1 MPMTNPEKNSLS
13 FKGLLEGVV
22 RHRVKI
28 MVAIGVLTLL
38 FVTQVPNL
46 HIKTSIYDLVIK
58 DLPETA
64 RYSEFKEV
72 FGSDEIIRVVVKAEN
87 VFDPATFRK
96 IAELANSAT
105 EIEGVRRVISL
116 PGIKKDVDP
125 GDTWSLDR
133 FAAMVAPVA
142 IFRKN
147 LISEDHKASVL
158 TLVLED
164 QADRDKVIHSVREMI
179 AGASKDLSIYQIG
192 MPLVSEA
199 LANFTKKDFF
209 TLPPITFLII
219 IVILFFLFRNLACLL
234 LPLACV
240 VMALIWTFGLM
251 ALTRTPLSMLT
262 MIVPV
267 FLIAVG
273 TAYCLHV
280 GSEYLT
286 AAKHTESPTEAAVH
300 TFSLVSFPTAL
311 AVLTTVIGLGS
322 LLINRIVAIREFA
335 IFSCFGMFSLLVIVL
350 TFFPAALS
358 VFPLPKRTGEETNIT
373 PHFFDRFLDWV
384 VNLHLHKQKITLPIL
399 GAVVLLS
406 ILGIFRI
413 RVETSPIEY
422 FKRDTEV
429 SRHFHDIYR
438 DLSGSFPVNVVMA
451 SEEQDYFEDPEHLKE
466 IGTLQKYLETLP
478 FVDKTVSF
486 AEYMKLV
493 NYAMNQ
499 FDPEFY
505 TLPEEGF
512 EVRMLMNNYRI
523 MLGDDMYS
531 RFMNPELNK
540 ANILLFTHIASSRD
554 FLKIRDDI
562 LAHVKANFSKD
573 LKWDVTG
580 LGMVVSASSDL
591 LTKGQVKSLSITVA
605 LVFGIM
611 FLLFLSSKVG
621 LIAIIPNIFPIVVV
635 FGVMGWLGIELSM
648 VTSLI
653 ASIAIGLAV
662 DDTIHYLVRYNREF
676 KNSLDDKLAL
686 RQTIMQVGRPIVFT
700 TLTIGVGF
708 SILTLSSFKP
718 TAIFGI
724 LMVITM
730 FSALVGD
737 LIILPSL
744 MLHVEL
750 VTLWDL
756 LRLKI
761 GRDPHLGIPIFGGL
775 TRTQAHYVLMAGALR
790 EFQAGEV
797 LFRKGDPSDFMY
809 AVLSGEMDVMDPV
822 MIDGQPDA
830 SGSAR
835 FITRLKGG
843 DLLGEMGFI
852 RSVPRSATVI
862 ATEPGELLQINWR
875 MFKRL
880 QWLYPP
886 TAHKFYYNL
895 ITVLSD
901 RLERSTDR
909 LTEISR
915 IDYIT
920 GLVNKRGFLE
930 VLGRE
935 VHRAKRYES
944 KLSLCLMRME
954 LDSTNQE
961 LDHDEKDR
969 LLKLLAGIL
978 SGGVRRSDTLGRVD
992 THMFGLIIPHASAS
1006 EAEQI
1011 SERLWGSLGEEARQ
1025 DGENSVRVAFGLVE
1039 FRAEADE
1046 SETDFFGRANK
1057 ELLKAMEAEQHL
1069 TFTVPDK

>member
-1 MPMTNPEKNSLS
+1 MTNPEKKSLP
-13 FKGLLEGVV
+13 FKGLLEGTV
-22 RHRVKI
+22 RHRFKI

-38 FVTQVPNL
+38 FVTQVPKL
-46 HIKTSIYDLVIK
+46 HIKTSIYDLVIE
-58 DLPETA
+58 DLPESA
-64 RYSEFKEV
+64 RYNEFKEV

-96 IAELANSAT
+96 IEELVTTAT

-125 GDTWSLDR
+125 GNSWTLDR
-133 FAAMVAPVA
+133 FAAMVTPVA

-147 LISEDHKASVL
+147 LISEDHKATVL
-158 TLVLED
+158 TLVLEE
-164 QADRDKVIHSVREMI
+164 QADRDKVIQSVREMI
-179 AGASKDLSIYQIG
+179 AGASKDLSLYQIG

-199 LANFTKKDFF
+199 LADFTKKDFF

-219 IVILFFLFRNLACLL
+219 TVILFFLFRNLACLL
-234 LPLACV
+234 LPLTCV
-240 VMALIWTFGLM
+240 IMALIWTFGLM

-286 AAKHTESPTEAAVH
+286 AAKHTESPKEATVI

-311 AVLTTVIGLGS
+311 AVLTTAIGLGS
-322 LLINRIVAIREFA
+322 LLVNRIVSIREFA

-358 VFPLPKRTGEETNIT
+358 VFPLPKKRGDETNNT
-373 PHFFDRFLDWV
+373 QHSFDRFLDWII
-384 VNLHLHKQKITLPIL
+384 NLHLHKQKVTLPVL
-399 GAVVLLS
+399 GALALFC

-438 DLSGSFPVNVVMA
+438 DLSGSFPLNVVMA
-451 SEEQDYFEDPEHLKE
+451 SEDPDYFEDPEHLQKIE
-466 IGTLQKYLETLP
+466 TLQKFLETLP
-478 FVDKTVSF
+478 LVDKTVSF

-493 NYAMNQ
+493 NYTMNQ

-505 TLPEEGF
+505 TLPQEGF

-554 FLKIRDDI
+554 FLKIRDNI
-562 LAHVKANFSKD
+562 LAHVQANFSKD

-621 LIAIIPNIFPIVVV
+621 LIAIVPNIFPIVVV

-676 KNSLDDKLAL
+676 KNCLDDKLAL
-686 RQTIMQVGRPIVFT
+686 RKTIKQVGRPIVFT

-708 SILTLSSFKP
+708 SILALSSFKP

-737 LIILPSL
+737 LLILPSL

-756 LRLKI
+756 LRLKV
-761 GRDPHLGIPIFGGL
+761 GRDPHLGIPIFAGL

-790 EFQAGEV
+790 EFQAEEV
-797 LFRKGDPSDFMY
+797 LFRKGEPSDFMY
-809 AVLSGEMDVMDPV
+809 AVLSGEMDVVDPV
-822 MIDGQPDA
+822 MVDGQPDE
-830 SGSAR
+830 SGTAR
-835 FITRLKGG
+835 FITRLKAG

-862 ATEPGELLQINWR
+862 ATEPGELLQLNWR
-875 MFKRL
+875 MLKRL
-880 QWLYPP
+880 QWLFPP

-920 GLVNKRGFLE
+920 GLINKRGFVD

-944 KLSLCLMRME
+944 KLSLCLMRM
-954 LDSTNQE
+954 DFDAANQK
-961 LDHDEKDR
+961 LDHDDKDR
-969 LLKLLAGIL
+969 MFKLLAGIL
-978 SGGVRRSDTLGRVD
+978 SEGVRRSDTLGRVD
-992 THMFGLIIPHASAS
+992 TDMFGLIIPHASAS
-1006 EAEQI
+1006 EAQQI
-1011 SERLWGSLGEEARQ
+1011 SDRLWGSLGAETRQ
-1025 DGENSVRVAFGLVE
+1025 DAEYKVRVAFGLVE
-1039 FRAEADE
+1039 FQAEAE
-1046 SETDFFGRANK
+1046 ETETDFLDRAAR
-1057 ELLKAMEAEQHL
+1057 ELLEAVEADGHL

>member
-1 MPMTNPEKNSLS
+1 MKSTEEISLS
-13 FKGLLEGVV
+13 FTGILLSIV
-22 RHRVKI
+22 RRRVQ
-28 MVAIGVLTLL
+28 VLLAIVLVTL
-38 FVTQVPNL
+38 FFGWQVPKL
-46 HIKTSIYDLVIK
+46 HIKTSIYDLVIE

-64 RYSEFKEV
+64 HYNEFKEV

-87 VFDPATFRK
+87 VFDPVTFRK
-96 IAELANSAT
+96 IEELVTAAT
-105 EIEGVRRVISL
+105 EMEGIRRVISL

-125 GDTWSLDR
+125 GGAWSLDR
-133 FAAMVAPVA
+133 FAAMVTPIA

-164 QADRDKVIHSVREMI
+164 QADRDMVIQRVREMI
-179 AGASKDLSIYQIG
+179 AGASKDLSLYQIG

-209 TLPPITFLII
+209 SLPPITFLII
-219 IVILFFLFRNLACLL
+219 TVILFFLFRNLACLL
-234 LPLACV
+234 LPLICV
-240 VMALIWTFGLM
+240 ILALLWTFGLM
-251 ALTRTPLSMLT
+251 ALTKTSLSMLT

-273 TAYCLHV
+273 TAYCLHI

-286 AAKHTESPTEAAVH
+286 SAQETESRTEATVA

-311 AVLTTVIGLGS
+311 AVLTTAIGLGS
-322 LLINRIVAIREFA
+322 LLVNRIVAIREFA

-358 VFPLPKRTGEETNIT
+358 IFPLPKRKSDETNIT

-384 VNLHLHKQKITLPIL
+384 VNLDLHKQKVTLPIL
-399 GAVVLLS
+399 GALVLFCVIG
-406 ILGIFRI
+406 ILRI
-413 RVETSPIEY
+413 RVETSPVEY

-429 SRHFHDIYR
+429 SRNFHDIYR

-451 SEEQDYFEDPEHLKE
+451 SEEEDYFEDPEHLGE
-466 IGTLQKYLETLP
+466 IGTLQQFLETLP
-478 FVDKTVSF
+478 FVDKAVSF

-499 FDPEFY
+499 FDPQFY

-554 FLKIRDDI
+554 FLKTREAI
-562 LAHVKANFSKD
+562 LARVQENFSKD

-580 LGMVVSASSDL
+580 LGMVISASSHL
-591 LTKGQVKSLSITVA
+591 LTKGQVKSLSITVV
-605 LVFGIM
+605 LVFSLM
-611 FLLFLSSKVG
+611 FMLFLSSKVG
-621 LIAIIPNIFPIVVV
+621 LIAIVPNIFPIVVV

-676 KNSLDDKLAL
+676 KKSLDDKLAL
-686 RQTIMQVGRPIVFT
+686 SQTIKQVGKPIVFT

-708 SILTLSSFKP
+708 SILALSSFKP
-718 TAIFGI
+718 TAIFGF

-775 TRTQAHYVLMAGALR
+775 TRSQAHYVLMAGALR
-790 EFQAGEV
+790 EFKAEEV

-809 AVLSGEMDVMDPV
+809 AVLSGEMDVVDPV
-822 MIDGQPDA
+822 MIDGQPDE
-830 SGSAR
+830 SGTAR
-835 FITRLKGG
+835 FITRLKTG

-852 RSVPRSATVI
+852 RSVPRSATVVGK
-862 ATEPGELLQINWR
+862 EPGELLQINWR
-875 MFKRL
+875 MIKRL

-886 TAHKFYYNL
+886 TAHKFFYNL
-895 ITVLSD
+895 ITILSD

-915 IDYIT
+915 IDYLT
-920 GLVNKRGFLE
+920 GLTNKRGFVE
-930 VLGRE
+930 ILGRE

-944 KLSLCLMRME
+944 KLSLCLMRM
-954 LDSTNQE
+954 DFHTTNPA
-961 LDHDEKDR
+961 LNHDDKDR
-969 LLKLLAGIL
+969 LLKLLAGTL
-978 SGGVRRSDTLGRVD
+978 SKSLRRSDTLGRVD
-992 THMFGLIIPHASAS
+992 THMFGLIIPHAAAS
-1006 EAEQI
+1006 EAQQI
-1011 SERLWGSLGEEARQ
+1011 NERMWGSLRKEGRQ
-1025 DGENSVRVAFGLVE
+1025 DAKNSVRVALGLVE
-1039 FRAEADE
+1039 FQTDVDE
-1046 SETDFFGRANK
+1046 TETDFLGRATK
-1057 ELLKAMEAEQHL
+1057 ELLKAMEAEQVL
-1069 TFTVPDK
+1069 DFPIPEAQ

>member
-1 MPMTNPEKNSLS
+1 MTNPQERSLS
-13 FKGLLEGVV
+13 FKGLIEGIV

-28 MVAIGVLTLL
+28 MVAIAVLTLL
-38 FVTQVPNL
+38 FVTQVPRL
-46 HIKTSIYDLVIK
+46 QIKTSIYDLVIE

-64 RYSEFKEV
+64 RYSEFKKV

-87 VFDPATFRK
+87 VFDPTTFRK
-96 IAELANSAT
+96 LEELVSTAT

-125 GDTWSLDR
+125 GGTWSLDR
-133 FAAMVAPVA
+133 FAAMVTPAA

-147 LISEDHKASVL
+147 LISEDHKVSVL

-164 QADRDKVIHSVREMI
+164 QADRDKVIQRAREMI
-179 AGASKDLSIYQIG
+179 AGASKDLSLYQIG

-209 TLPPITFLII
+209 SLPPITFLII
-219 IVILFFLFRNLACLL
+219 SVLLFLLFRNLACLL
-234 LPLACV
+234 LPLTCV
-240 VMALIWTFGLM
+240 VLALLWTFGLM
-251 ALTRTPLSMLT
+251 ALSKTPLSMLT

-273 TAYCLHV
+273 TAYCLHI

-286 AAKHTESPTEAAVH
+286 AAQHTESSTEAAVS

-322 LLINRIVAIREFA
+322 LLVNRIVAIREFA

-358 VFPLPKRTGEETNIT
+358 IFPLPKKRGNETKIT
-373 PHFFDRFLDWV
+373 PRLFDRFLDWV
-384 VNLHLHKQKITLPIL
+384 IDLDLHKQKVTLPVL
-399 GAVVLLS
+399 GALVLFCIIG
-406 ILGIFRI
+406 ILRI

-438 DLSGSFPVNVVMA
+438 DLSGSFPVNVVMT
-451 SEEQDYFEDPEHLKE
+451 SEEGDYFEDPEHLGE
-466 IGTLQKYLETLP
+466 IGTLQQFLETLP

-554 FLKIRDDI
+554 FLKTRDHI
-562 LAHVKANFSKD
+562 LAHVQENFSKD

-580 LGMVVSASSDL
+580 LGMVVSASSQL

-605 LVFGIM
+605 LVFAIM
-611 FLLFLSSKVG
+611 FMLFLSSKVG
-621 LIAIIPNIFPIVVV
+621 LIAIVPNLFPIVVV
-635 FGVMGWLGIELSM
+635 FGVMGWVGIELSM
-648 VTSLI
+648 VTGLI

-686 RQTIMQVGRPIVFT
+686 RQTIKQVGRPIVFT

-708 SILTLSSFKP
+708 SILALSSFKP

-737 LIILPSL
+737 LILLPSL

-756 LRLKI
+756 LRLKM
-761 GRDPHLGIPIFGGL
+761 GRDPHLGIPIFVGL

-790 EFQAGEV
+790 EFQAEEV

-809 AVLSGEMDVMDPV
+809 AVLSGEMDVVDPV
-822 MIDGQPDA
+822 MVDGQPDA
-830 SGSAR
+830 SGTAR
-835 FITRLKGG
+835 FVTRLKAG

-852 RSVPRSATVI
+852 RSVPRSASVI

-875 MFKRL
+875 MLKRL

-886 TAHKFYYNL
+886 TAHKFFYNL

-915 IDYIT
+915 IDYLT
-920 GLVNKRGFLE
+920 GLINKRGFVE
-930 VLGRE
+930 ILGRE
-935 VHRAKRYES
+935 VHRARRYES
-944 KLSLCLMRME
+944 KLSLCLMRM
-954 LDSTNQE
+954 DFITTNPG
-961 LDHDEKDR
+961 LNHDDKDR
-969 LLKLLAGIL
+969 MFKVLAGML
-978 SGGVRRSDTLGRVD
+978 SEGVRRSDTLGRID

-1006 EAEQI
+1006 EAQQI
-1011 SERLWGSLGEEARQ
+1011 SQRLWGSLQAEARQ
-1025 DGENSVRVAFGLVE
+1025 DGENSVRVALGLVE
-1039 FRAEADE
+1039 FQAEVGETETEFLGRATKELLQAMEADE
-1046 SETDFFGRANK
+1046 
-1057 ELLKAMEAEQHL
+1057 HL
-1069 TFTVPDK
+1069 TFQVPDD

>member
-1 MPMTNPEKNSLS
+1 MASTEEISLS
-13 FKGLLEGVV
+13 FTGILLSIV
-22 RHRVKI
+22 RRRVQ
-28 MVAIGVLTLL
+28 VLLVIVLVTL
-38 FVTQVPNL
+38 FFGWQASKL
-46 HIKTSIYDLVIK
+46 HIKTSIYDLVIE

-64 RYSEFKEV
+64 HYNEFKEV

-87 VFDPATFRK
+87 VFDPVTFRK
-96 IAELANSAT
+96 IEELVTAAT
-105 EIEGVRRVISL
+105 EMEGVRRVISL

-125 GDTWSLDR
+125 GGAWSLDR
-133 FAAMVAPVA
+133 FAAMVTPVA

-164 QADRDKVIHSVREMI
+164 QADRDTVIQRVREMI
-179 AGASKDLSIYQIG
+179 AGASKDLSLYQIG

-209 TLPPITFLII
+209 SLPPITFLII
-219 IVILFFLFRNLACLL
+219 TVILFFLFRNLACLL
-234 LPLACV
+234 LPLTSV
-240 VMALIWTFGLM
+240 IIALLWTFGLM
-251 ALTRTPLSMLT
+251 ALTKTPLSMMT

-273 TAYCLHV
+273 TAYCLHI
-280 GSEYLT
+280 GSEYL
-286 AAKHTESPTEAAVH
+286 ASAQETESRTEAVVS
-300 TFSLVSFPTAL
+300 TFGLVSFPTAL
-311 AVLTTVIGLGS
+311 AVLTTAIGLGS
-322 LLINRIVAIREFA
+322 LLVNRIVAIREFA

-358 VFPLPKRTGEETNIT
+358 IFPLPKKKVDDAEIK
-373 PHFFDRFLDWV
+373 PHVFDCFLDWV
-384 VNLHLHKQKITLPIL
+384 VNLDLHKQKVTLPIL
-399 GAVVLLS
+399 GAVVLVCVIG
-406 ILGIFRI
+406 ILRI
-413 RVETSPIEY
+413 RVETSPVEY

-429 SRHFHDIYR
+429 SRNFHDIYR

-451 SEEQDYFEDPEHLKE
+451 SEEEDYFEDPEHLGE
-466 IGTLQKYLETLP
+466 IGTLQQFLETLP
-478 FVDKTVSF
+478 FVDKAVSF

-505 TLPEEGF
+505 ALPEEGF

-554 FLKIRDDI
+554 FLKTREAI
-562 LAHVKANFSKD
+562 LAHVQENFSKD

-580 LGMVVSASSDL
+580 LGMVISASSHL
-591 LTKGQVKSLSITVA
+591 LTKGQVKSLSITVV
-605 LVFGIM
+605 LVFSLM

-621 LIAIIPNIFPIVVV
+621 LIAIVPNLFPIVVV

-676 KNSLDDKLAL
+676 KKSLDDKLAL
-686 RQTIMQVGRPIVFT
+686 SQTIKKVGKPIVFT

-708 SILTLSSFKP
+708 SILALSSFKP
-718 TAIFGI
+718 TAIFGF

-790 EFQAGEV
+790 EFRAEEV
-797 LFRKGDPSDFMY
+797 LFRKGEPSDFMY
-809 AVLSGEMDVMDPV
+809 AVLSGEMDVVDPV
-822 MIDGQPDA
+822 MTDGQPDESA
-830 SGSAR
+830 TAR
-835 FITRLKGG
+835 FITRLKAG

-852 RSVPRSATVI
+852 RSVPRSATVVGK
-862 ATEPGELLQINWR
+862 EPGELLQINWR
-875 MFKRL
+875 MIKRL
-880 QWLYPP
+880 QWLFPP
-886 TAHKFYYNL
+886 TAHKFFYN
-895 ITVLSD
+895 SS
-901 RLERSTDR
+901 R
-909 LTEISR
+909 EI
-915 IDYIT
+915 
-920 GLVNKRGFLE
+920 
-930 VLGRE
+930 
-935 VHRAKRYES
+935 HRP
-944 KLSLCLMRME
+944 
-954 LDSTNQE
+954 
-961 LDHDEKDR
+961 
-969 LLKLLAGIL
+969 
-978 SGGVRRSDTLGRVD
+978 
-992 THMFGLIIPHASAS
+992 PH
-1006 EAEQI
+1006 
-1011 SERLWGSLGEEARQ
+1011 R
-1025 DGENSVRVAFGLVE
+1025 D
-1039 FRAEADE
+1039 
-1046 SETDFFGRANK
+1046 K
-1057 ELLKAMEAEQHL
+1057 
-1069 TFTVPDK
+1069 PD